1 MTYCKRITRIQD
13 RLKAV
18 LEGKVF
24 APQKIGLCSMELD
37 LILSELHQSDR
48 IECNKRITRIQNRFK
63 SIIDGKVFDPQK
75 IRLCSMELDL
85 LHSELHQ
92 LNRIEYARVV
102 EHLKQ
107 FSLFQ

>member
-13 RLKAV
+13 RLTAV
-18 LEGKVF
+18 
-24 APQKIGLCSMELD
+24 
-37 LILSELHQSDR
+37 
-48 IECNKRITRIQNRFK
+48 
-63 SIIDGKVFDPQK
+63 IDDNAFDPQK
-75 IRLCSMELDL
+75 IRLCLMELDL

-92 LNRIEYARVV
+92 LNRIEHARIV